1 MRVNDFPFDLI
12 DKRVEV
18 VKKDRLNNVETISV
32 GVLQPTVYRDGRVTF
47 ALEELEGSR
56 FDTETFNVQEV
67 DEINL
72 L

>member
-18 VKKDRLNNVETISV
+18 VRKDRLNKTEEKVV
-32 GVLQPTVYRDGRVTF
+32 GTLQPTVYRDGRVTF
-47 ALEELEGSR
+47 ALEDVETSR
-56 FDTETFNVQEV
+56 FGTETFNVQEV